1 MPALGPKEIKIPK
14 RAQARIEAVAA
25 TLENYARRGVFR
37 GFSRGPVSKD
47 KAAFRMVWHRDRVFD
62 FIFDFRGNTMR
73 FPVVLP
79 NVPASSSM
87 YSELKAFINSRHSD
101 KVPAHRRIDSRK
113 AQVRS
118 YNRGGNVSLTL
129 TVVDGEFEYCARK
142 LINLVHEIFM
152 AFLIDGSYYE
162 YMVETFDLDPDRM

>member
-1 MPALGPKEIKIPK
+1 MPASRPKEITISKK
-14 RAQARIEAVAA
+14 SQANVELVAE
-25 TLENYARRGVFR
+25 TLEDYARRGVFR
-37 GFSRGPVSKD
+37 GFSRGPVGRY

-62 FIFDFRGNTMR
+62 FIFDFHRKTMR

-79 NVPASSSM
+79 NLPASSEM
-87 YSELKAFINSRHSD
+87 YSELKKFIKSRQTD
-101 KVPAHRRIDSRK
+101 KVPEHRRIDNRK
-113 AQVRS
+113 ARVRS
-118 YNRGGNVSLTL
+118 NNRGGDVSIAL
-129 TVVDGEFEYCARK
+129 TVVDGEYEYCTRK

>member
-14 RAQARIEAVAA
+14 RAQARIEAVAE

-37 GFSRGPVSKD
+37 GFSRGSVGKET
-47 KAAFRMVWHRDRVFD
+47 AAFRMVWHRDRVFD
-62 FIFDFRGNTMR
+62 FIFDFHRNTMR

-79 NVPASSSM
+79 NIPADSSI
-87 YSELKAFINSRHSD
+87 YSELKGFIKSRHSET
-101 KVPAHRRIDSRK
+101 VPEHRRIDSRK

-152 AFLIDGSYYE
+152 VFLIDGSYYE